1 LLCLGWSDYQILEG
15 VGEKTVTE
23 RVSEVPDENSK
34 LLVDIQIQL
43 ARIEKTLEVVPT
55 LAAALETVRE
65 IARNADQSS
74 KSAHHRVDMLQ
85 SAKEIADDALRKA
98 ETALANQRAQ
108 ADDQKWFKRT
118 FYGAVIVGIAG
129 GIVAAVWAAI
139 KIGGVA

>member
-1 LLCLGWSDYQILEG
+1 MD
-15 VGEKTVTE
+15 E
-23 RVSEVPDENSK
+23 RVKEMADENSK

-55 LAAALETVRE
+55 LAAAVETVRE

-98 ETALANQRAQ
+98 ESALATQKAQ
-108 ADDQKWFKRT
+108 AEDQKWFKRT
-118 FYGAVIVGIAG
+118 FYGAVIAVVAG
-129 GIVAAVWAAI
+129 AIVTAVWAGL
-139 KIGGVA
+139 KLGGM